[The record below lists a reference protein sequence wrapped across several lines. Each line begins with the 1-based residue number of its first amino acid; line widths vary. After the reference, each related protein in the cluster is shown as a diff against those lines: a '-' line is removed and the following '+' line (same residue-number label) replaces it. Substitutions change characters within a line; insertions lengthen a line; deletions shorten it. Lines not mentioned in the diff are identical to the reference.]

1 MYRTDISMPDVY
13 CLFGMELTSELKL
26 SYLYKKW
33 NNSAFAEY
41 IYLNLYIHGF
51 FFILEKLKNI
61 EKF

>member
-1 MYRTDISMPDVY
+1 MPDVC

-41 IYLNLYIHGF
+41 IYLNLNLHIHGF
-51 FFILEKLKNI
+51 FFIFRKTEKH
-61 EKF
+61 

>member
-1 MYRTDISMPDVY
+1 MPDVY